1 MKAIREVYGEALA
14 NLGRVNKNIVV
25 LDADVS
31 SSTKSSIFAENHK
44 ERFYNMG
51 VSEANMLGAA
61 AGLASVG
68 KIPFVNTFAIF
79 MINRGA
85 DVIRN
90 SICYSNLNVKIA
102 GAYSGM
108 SDSYDGATHHSFEDI
123 AYMRAIPN
131 MTVFSVCD
139 ETQTAKIVEKAI
151 EINGPVYLRLSRA
164 AMPNIYNSNEEFE
177 IGKGKIVKMGYDITV
192 ISTGYLVHK
201 ALEAA
206 KQLEQENISVRVID
220 MYSIK
225 PIDRELII
233 KSAKETKRIVTLEEH
248 STIGG
253 LGSSVSEVLIEEYP
267 VPMKMLGIKDTFTES
282 GDYEELIEKYG
293 MGIENIVKTI
303 KNMLKNKE

>member
-1 MKAIREVYGEALA
+1 MKAIRDIYGETLA
-14 NLGRVNKNIVV
+14 KLGEENKNIVV

-31 SSTKSSIFAENHK
+31 SSTKSSIFGSQHK

-61 AGLASVG
+61 AGLSTLG
-68 KIPFVNTFAIF
+68 KIPFVNTFAVF

-131 MTVFSVCD
+131 MTIFSVCD
-139 ETQTAKIVEKAI
+139 EKQTQKIVEKAI
-151 EINGPVYLRLSRA
+151 EINGPVYLRLSRV
-164 AMPNIYNSNEEFE
+164 AMPNIYRENEEFE
-177 IGKGKIVKMGYDITV
+177 IGKGKIVKEGNDVTI

-206 KQLEQENISVRVID
+206 EELEKDNIKARVVD

-233 KSAKETKRIVTLEEH
+233 KCAKETKKIVTLEEH
-248 STIGG
+248 SIIGG

-267 VPMKMLGIKDTFTES
+267 VNMKILGIRDTFTES
-282 GDYEELIEKYG
+282 GDYEELIDKYG
-293 MGIENIVKTI
+293 LGKNSVINTVKDI
-303 KNMLKNKE
+303 LK

>member
-1 MKAIREVYGEALA
+1 MKAIRDVYGETLA
-14 NLGRVNKNIVV
+14 KLGEKNKNIVV

-31 SSTKSSIFAENHK
+31 SSTKSSIFGSQHK

-61 AGLASVG
+61 AGLSTIG
-68 KIPFVNTFAIF
+68 KIPFVNTFAVF

-131 MTVFSVCD
+131 MTIFSVCD
-139 ETQTAKIVEKAI
+139 GKQTEKIVEKAV
-151 EINGPVYLRLSRA
+151 EINGPVYLRLSRV
-164 AMPNIYNSNEEFE
+164 AMPNLYDSTEEFE
-177 IGKGKIVKMGYDITV
+177 VGKGKIIREGSDVTI

-206 KQLEQENISVRVID
+206 SELEKNNISVRVVD

-233 KSAKETKRIVTLEEH
+233 KCAKETKKIVTLEEH
-248 STIGG
+248 SIIGG
-253 LGSSVSEVLIEEYP
+253 LGSSVSEVLIEECP
-267 VPMKMLGIKDTFTES
+267 VLTKILGIKDTFTES
-282 GDYEELIEKYG
+282 GDYEELINKYG
-293 MGIENIVKTI
+293 LGKSSVVNVI
-303 KNMLKNKE
+303 KDMLKI

>member
-1 MKAIREVYGEALA
+1 MKAIRDVYGETLA
-14 NLGRVNKNIVV
+14 KLGEKNKNIVV

-31 SSTKSSIFAENHK
+31 SSTKSSIFGNQHK

-61 AGLASVG
+61 AGLSTMG
-68 KIPFVNTFAIF
+68 KIPFVNTFAVF

-131 MTVFSVCD
+131 MTIFSVCD
-139 ETQTAKIVEKAI
+139 EKQTEKIVEKAI

-164 AMPNIYNSNEEFE
+164 AMPNLYDANEEFE
-177 IGKGKIVKMGYDITV
+177 VGKGKIVKEGNDLTI

-206 KQLEQENISVRVID
+206 KELEEENISVRVVD

-225 PIDRELII
+225 PIDKELIV
-233 KSAKETKRIVTLEEH
+233 KCAKETKKIVTLEEH
-248 STIGG
+248 SIIGG

-267 VPMKMLGIKDTFTES
+267 VPMKILGIRDTFTES
-282 GDYEELIEKYG
+282 GDYEELINKYG
-293 MGIENIVKTI
+293 LGKNTVKNTI
-303 KNMLKNKE
+303 KDFIKIKR

>member
-1 MKAIREVYGEALA
+1 MKAIRDVYGETLA
-14 NLGRVNKNIVV
+14 KLGEKNKNIVV

-31 SSTKSSIFAENHK
+31 SSTKSSIFGSQHK

-61 AGLASVG
+61 AGLSTMG
-68 KIPFVNTFAIF
+68 KIPFVNTFAVF

-85 DVIRN
+85 YVIRN

-131 MTVFSVCD
+131 MTIFSVCD
-139 ETQTAKIVEKAI
+139 EKQTEKIVEKAV

-164 AMPNIYNSNEEFE
+164 AMPSLYNSNEEFE
-177 IGKGKIVKMGYDITV
+177 AGKGKIVKEGNDLTI

-206 KQLEQENISVRVID
+206 KELEKENISVRVVD

-225 PIDRELII
+225 PIDRELIV
-233 KSAKETKRIVTLEEH
+233 KCAEETKKIITLEEH
-248 STIGG
+248 SIIGG

-267 VPMKMLGIKDTFTES
+267 IPMKILGIRDTFTES
-282 GDYEELIEKYG
+282 GDYEELINKYG
-293 MGIENIVKTI
+293 LGKNTVKNTI
-303 KNMLKNKE
+303 KDFIKVKR

>member
-1 MKAIREVYGEALA
+1 MKAIREVYGETLA

-139 ETQTAKIVEKAI
+139 EIQTAKIVEKAT

-233 KSAKETKRIVTLEEH
+233 KSAKETKRIITLEEH
-248 STIGG
+248 SIIGG

>member
-1 MKAIREVYGEALA
+1 MKAIRDVYGETLA
-14 NLGRVNKNIVV
+14 KLGEKNKNIVV

-31 SSTKSSIFAENHK
+31 SSTKSSIFGSQHK

-61 AGLASVG
+61 AGLSTIG
-68 KIPFVNTFAIF
+68 KIPFVNTFAVF

-131 MTVFSVCD
+131 MTIFSVCD
-139 ETQTAKIVEKAI
+139 EKQTEKIVEKAI

-164 AMPNIYNSNEEFE
+164 AMPNLYDANEEFE
-177 IGKGKIVKMGYDITV
+177 VGKGKIVKEGNDLTI

-206 KQLEQENISVRVID
+206 KELEEENISVRVVD

-225 PIDRELII
+225 PIDKELIV
-233 KSAKETKRIVTLEEH
+233 KCAKETKKIVTLEEH
-248 STIGG
+248 SIIGG

-267 VPMKMLGIKDTFTES
+267 VPMKILGIRDTFTES
-282 GDYEELIEKYG
+282 GDYEELINKYG
-293 MGIENIVKTI
+293 LGKNTVKNTI
-303 KNMLKNKE
+303 KDFIKIKR

>member
-1 MKAIREVYGEALA
+1 MKAIRDVYGETLA
-14 NLGRVNKNIVV
+14 KLGEKNKNIVV

-31 SSTKSSIFAENHK
+31 SSTKSSIFASQHK

-61 AGLASVG
+61 AGLSTMG
-68 KIPFVNTFAIF
+68 KIPFVNTFAVF

-108 SDSYDGATHHSFEDI
+108 SDSYDGATHHSFEDM

-131 MTVFSVCD
+131 ITIFSVCD
-139 ETQTAKIVEKAI
+139 EKQTEKIVEKAV

-164 AMPNIYNSNEEFE
+164 AMPNLYDSNEEFE
-177 IGKGKIVKMGYDITV
+177 VGKGKIVREGNDLTI

-206 KQLEQENISVRVID
+206 KELEEESISVRVVD

-233 KSAKETKRIVTLEEH
+233 KCAKETKKIVTLEEH
-248 STIGG
+248 SIIGG

-267 VPMKMLGIKDTFTES
+267 VPMKILGIRDTFTES
-282 GDYEELIEKYG
+282 GDYEELINKYDLG
-293 MGIENIVKTI
+293 KNAVKNTI
-303 KNMLKNKE
+303 KDFIKVKR

>member
-1 MKAIREVYGEALA
+1 MKAIRDVYGETLA
-14 NLGRVNKNIVV
+14 KLGEKNKNIVV

-31 SSTKSSIFAENHK
+31 SSTKSSIFGSQHK

-61 AGLASVG
+61 AGLSTIG
-68 KIPFVNTFAIF
+68 KIPFVNTFAVF

-131 MTVFSVCD
+131 MTIFSVCD
-139 ETQTAKIVEKAI
+139 EKQTEKIVEKAV

-164 AMPNIYNSNEEFE
+164 AMPSLYNGNEEFE
-177 IGKGKIVKMGYDITV
+177 VGKGKIVKEGNDLTI

-206 KQLEQENISVRVID
+206 KELEKENISVRVVD

-225 PIDRELII
+225 PIDKELIV
-233 KSAKETKRIVTLEEH
+233 KCAKETKKIITLEEH
-248 STIGG
+248 SIIGG

-267 VPMKMLGIKDTFTES
+267 IPMKILGIRDTFTES
-282 GDYEELIEKYG
+282 GDYEELINKYG
-293 MGIENIVKTI
+293 LGKNTVKNTI
-303 KNMLKNKE
+303 KDFIKVKR

>member
-90 SICYSNLNVKIA
+90 SICYSNLNVKTA

>member
-1 MKAIREVYGEALA
+1 MKAIRDIYGETLA
-14 NLGRVNKNIVV
+14 RLGEKNKNIVV

-31 SSTKSSIFAENHK
+31 SSTKSSIFGNQHRD
-44 ERFYNMG
+44 RFYNMG

-61 AGLASVG
+61 AGLSTIG
-68 KIPFVNTFAIF
+68 KIPFVNTFAVF
-79 MINRGA
+79 MVNRGA

-90 SICYSNLNVKIA
+90 SICYSNLNVKIV

-131 MTVFSVCD
+131 MTIFSVCD
-139 ETQTAKIVEKAI
+139 EKQTEKIVEKAL

-164 AMPNIYNSNEEFE
+164 AMPNLYDNNEKFE
-177 IGKGKIVKMGYDITV
+177 IGKGKIVKEGSDITI

-206 KQLEQENISVRVID
+206 SELEKDDISVRVVD

-233 KSAKETKRIVTLEEH
+233 KCASETKKIVTLEEH
-248 STIGG
+248 SIIGG
-253 LGSSVSEVLIEEYP
+253 LGSSVSEVLVEKYP
-267 VPMKMLGIKDTFTES
+267 VPVKILGIKDTFTES

-293 MGIENIVKTI
+293 LGKNTI
-303 KNMLKNKE
+303 KNTVKEFLMMKR

>member
-1 MKAIREVYGEALA
+1 MKAIRDVYGETLA
-14 NLGRVNKNIVV
+14 KLGEKNKNIVV

-31 SSTKSSIFAENHK
+31 SSTKSSIFGSQHK

-61 AGLASVG
+61 AGLSTIG
-68 KIPFVNTFAIF
+68 KIPFVNTFAVF

-131 MTVFSVCD
+131 MTIFSVCD
-139 ETQTAKIVEKAI
+139 EKQTEKIVEKAV

-164 AMPNIYNSNEEFE
+164 AMPSLYNNNEEFE
-177 IGKGKIVKMGYDITV
+177 VGKGKIVKEGNDLTI

-206 KQLEQENISVRVID
+206 KELEKENISVRVVD

-225 PIDRELII
+225 PIDRELIV
-233 KSAKETKRIVTLEEH
+233 KCAKETKKIVTLEEH
-248 STIGG
+248 SIIGG

-267 VPMKMLGIKDTFTES
+267 IPMKILGIRDTFTES
-282 GDYEELIEKYG
+282 GDYEELINKYG
-293 MGIENIVKTI
+293 LGKNTVKNTI
-303 KNMLKNKE
+303 KDFIKVKR

>member
-1 MKAIREVYGEALA
+1 MKAIRDVYGETLA
-14 NLGRVNKNIVV
+14 KLGEKNKNIVV

-31 SSTKSSIFAENHK
+31 SSTKSSIFGSQHK

-61 AGLASVG
+61 AGLSTMG
-68 KIPFVNTFAIF
+68 KIPFVNTFAVF

-131 MTVFSVCD
+131 MTIFSVCD
-139 ETQTAKIVEKAI
+139 EKQTEKIVEKAI

-164 AMPNIYNSNEEFE
+164 AMPNLYDANEEFE
-177 IGKGKIVKMGYDITV
+177 VGKGKIVKEGNDLTI

-206 KQLEQENISVRVID
+206 KELEEENISVRVVD

-225 PIDRELII
+225 PIDKELIV
-233 KSAKETKRIVTLEEH
+233 KCAKETKKIVTLEEH
-248 STIGG
+248 SIIGG

-267 VPMKMLGIKDTFTES
+267 VPMKILGIRDTFTES
-282 GDYEELIEKYG
+282 GDYEELINKYG
-293 MGIENIVKTI
+293 LGKNTVKNTI
-303 KNMLKNKE
+303 KDFIKIKR